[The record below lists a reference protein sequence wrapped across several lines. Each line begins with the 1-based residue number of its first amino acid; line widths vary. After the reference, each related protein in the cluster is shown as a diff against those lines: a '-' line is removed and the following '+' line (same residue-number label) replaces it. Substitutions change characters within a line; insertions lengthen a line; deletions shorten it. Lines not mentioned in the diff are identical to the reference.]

1 MVRIIEELLNK
12 ILIDVEVID
21 NKQIIL
27 SCDNG
32 EKYMM
37 EHEPISME
45 DVWLE
50 DIGGDLEN
58 LLNSPILLAEE
69 VYEKGDPEDGSFTWT
84 FYKFSTAKGY
94 VTMRWY
100 GESNGYYSE
109 EVYIY
114 KMDE

>member
-1 MVRIIEELLNK
+1 MVRVIEELLNK
-12 ILIDVEVID
+12 ILIDIEVID

-37 EHEPISME
+37 EHEPISWE
-45 DVWLE
+45 EVWLE
-50 DIGGDLEN
+50 DVDGNLDN

-69 VYEKGDPEDGSFTWT
+69 VHEGGTTDGGTCTWT
-84 FYKFSTAKGY
+84 FYKFATAKGY

-109 EVYIY
+109 DVYIY
-114 KMDE
+114 KMD